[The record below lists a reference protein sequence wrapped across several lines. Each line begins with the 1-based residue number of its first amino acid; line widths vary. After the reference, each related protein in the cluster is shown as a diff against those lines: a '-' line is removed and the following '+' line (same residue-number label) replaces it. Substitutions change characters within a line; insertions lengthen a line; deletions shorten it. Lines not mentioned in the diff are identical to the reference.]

1 MEFQNEMLR
10 AWSVNNSSFPETKQK
25 KEEKKETNKDSCSA
39 RKNRKMIDTYY
50 SAAEG
55 LGPDPRALQRLSS
68 TALCLLVN

>member
-39 RKNRKMIDTYY
+39 RKNRKMID
-50 SAAEG
+50 AAEG

-68 TALCLLVN
+68 TALCLLAN